1 MEQNNEK
8 LALINEAL
16 ADRGIKRIWL
26 ARKVQ
31 RSNGYISHVL
41 NYKNTASTQLV
52 DEMLT
57 VLKLNEKAKTHE
69 QHTKRLPRNTSQDW
83 QC

>member
-26 ARKVQ
+26 AGKVK
-31 RSNGYISHVL
+31 RSNGHISHVL
-41 NYKNTASTQLV
+41 NGKNPVSTELV
-52 DEMLT
+52 NAMLT
-57 VLKLNEKAKTHE
+57 ALKLNEKAK
-69 QHTKRLPRNTSQDW
+69 KAAAKL
-83 QC
+83 